1 MMFQVDDPKL
11 VLREIKKL
19 QPLNDNQF
27 FWWRRFT
34 TKTKPLPN
42 NASFFDKSKSNLEY
56 WLNDA
61 FLPFRTAYAVFT
73 LMTKG
78 KTSDDCINASFK

>member
-19 QPLNDNQF
+19 QPLNYNQF
-27 FWWRRFT
+27 YWWRRFT

-42 NASFFDKSKSNLEY
+42 NASFFDKIKK
-56 WLNDA
+56 W
-61 FLPFRTAYAVFT
+61 
-73 LMTKG
+73 
-78 KTSDDCINASFK
+78 